1 MKKQLKKTAA
11 VLTAAAILT
20 AGTATG
26 AVTVSAAG
34 STGCGGTMGVYT
46 PPSGVVTQQVLFA
59 MPGSWTNQMTAQ
71 QDNVAGAFW

>member
-34 STGCGGTMGVYT
+34 SIGCGGTMGVYT
-46 PPSGVVTQQVLFA
+46 PSAGVVTQEFCLPCPAVGQ
-59 MPGSWTNQMTAQ
+59 TK
-71 QDNVAGAFW
+71 